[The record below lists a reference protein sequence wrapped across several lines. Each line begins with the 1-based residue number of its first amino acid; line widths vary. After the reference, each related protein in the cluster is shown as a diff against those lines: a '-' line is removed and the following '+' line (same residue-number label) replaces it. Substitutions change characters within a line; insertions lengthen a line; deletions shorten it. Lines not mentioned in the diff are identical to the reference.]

1 MEINSIFRG
10 GRATTDQMFTLRLI
24 MEKCYE
30 YNITVHQLYVD
41 FKAAYDC
48 VERHPL
54 YEAMHE
60 LGIPRKLISLVKMT
74 LRETKSK
81 VRTKGQISDVFSI
94 HKGLRQGDSLSC
106 TLFNLVLENI
116 MRKIPTNKGGTIFNR
131 TTQNLAF
138 ADDIAMLGTNVKYLK
153 ENFHL
158 LEENAGNMGLR
169 VSREKTKY
177 MIGTRNKIRWRNLQD
192 FEGFERVKSF
202 KYLGGIITEN
212 NDVTTEIKARLAAGN
227 RSYYKFISF
236 LKSSLISRKLK
247 TQVYTTIIKPVVLY
261 GSETW
266 TLTKKDE
273 ELLNLWERKI
283 LRKIYGAVK
292 INGEW
297 RIRTNA
303 ELKALYKKPSI
314 ATDIRARRLRW
325 LGHVQRMEDYRIPKK
340 VLHAKPEGS
349 RSIGRPRLRWLDGVE
364 EDLRQLGVRQWK
376 RKAADRKRWRVEVV
390 DKALAP
396 HGL

>member
-1 MEINSIFRG
+1 
-10 GRATTDQMFTLRLI
+10 
-24 MEKCYE
+24 
-30 YNITVHQLYVD
+30 
-41 FKAAYDC
+41 
-48 VERHPL
+48 
-54 YEAMHE
+54 
-60 LGIPRKLISLVKMT
+60 MT
-74 LRETKSK
+74 LWETKSK

-106 TLFNLVLENI
+106 TLFNLALENI

-158 LEENAGNMGLR
+158 LEENAGNMELKI
-169 VSREKTKY
+169 SREKSKY
-177 MIGTRNKIRWRNLQD
+177 MIGTRNKTRWRNLQD

-212 NDVTTEIKARLAAGN
+212 NDVTTEINARLSAGN
-227 RSYYKFISF
+227 RSNYKFTSF

-266 TLTKKDE
+266 NLTKKDQ
-273 ELLNLWERKI
+273 ELLNLWER
-283 LRKIYGAVK
+283 K

-303 ELKALYKKPSI
+303 ELKALYKNLP
-314 ATDIRARRLRW
+314 
-325 LGHVQRMEDYRIPKK
+325 
-340 VLHAKPEGS
+340 
-349 RSIGRPRLRWLDGVE
+349 
-364 EDLRQLGVRQWK
+364 
-376 RKAADRKRWRVEVV
+376 
-390 DKALAP
+390 
-396 HGL
+396 